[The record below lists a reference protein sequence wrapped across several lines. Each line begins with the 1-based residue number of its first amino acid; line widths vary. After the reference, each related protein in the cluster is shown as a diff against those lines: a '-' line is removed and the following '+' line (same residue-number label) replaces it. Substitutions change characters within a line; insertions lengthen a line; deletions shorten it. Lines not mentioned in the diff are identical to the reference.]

1 VILSGTRDDG
11 AAGIAVIKAAGGMAM
26 AQSPDEALYPSM
38 PQAAMNAVAV
48 DAVAPCRDLA
58 ALIRETVG
66 SSIEGGAAVPSHP
79 DPPPPVSGG
88 GGATGLTCPECG
100 GAVWEEEDGGV
111 VRFACHVGH
120 RYSAE
125 SMLEEQGA
133 AMEAALWMAVRV
145 LMERAGLLRRLA
157 ERVRVTPGSIA
168 QRRFE
173 EAAEDAERQAAIIRD
188 GIVSRGTADLA
199 REGSA

>member
-1 VILSGTRDDG
+1 
-11 AAGIAVIKAAGGMAM
+11 
-26 AQSPDEALYPSM
+26 
-38 PQAAMNAVAV
+38 
-48 DAVAPCRDLA
+48 
-58 ALIRETVG
+58 
-66 SSIEGGAAVPSHP
+66 
-79 DPPPPVSGG
+79 
-88 GGATGLTCPECG
+88 
-100 GAVWEEEDGGV
+100 
-111 VRFACHVGH
+111 
-120 RYSAE
+120 
-125 SMLEEQGA
+125 MLEEQGA